1 MKEIYISILITTLIN
16 LVRLL
21 EKLLGYIS
29 DYLYTD
35 LNIREEEL
43 KEINSKFISNPYK
56 FQKKVR
62 INNDLLC
69 RRFTFWSLKYFGI

>member
-16 LVRLL
+16 FS
-21 EKLLGYIS
+21 ETIGKLLGYIS

-56 FQKKVR
+56 FPKESEDK
-62 INNDLLC
+62 
-69 RRFTFWSLKYFGI
+69 